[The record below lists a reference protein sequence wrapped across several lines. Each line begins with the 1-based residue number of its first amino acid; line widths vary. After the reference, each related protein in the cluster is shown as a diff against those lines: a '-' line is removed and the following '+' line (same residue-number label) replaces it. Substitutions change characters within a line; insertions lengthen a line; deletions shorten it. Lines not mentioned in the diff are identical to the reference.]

1 MFGTPAEAYDLH
13 VGRYGRR
20 LATALT
26 DFSGIDPGA
35 SALDVGC
42 GPGAL
47 TVVLAER
54 LGAEKVRAV
63 DPSERFVKACR
74 ARRPGVEVVV
84 ARAEALPF
92 ADGAVDAAFSQ
103 LVVNFMSNPE
113 EGVLEMARVVR
124 PGGIVASCVWDY
136 AGEMTLLRAFWDAA
150 LETALDH
157 AAVADE
163 GMVMRWCA
171 EGDLPRLW
179 SAAGLHDIRASALVV
194 NATYADFSD
203 LWSPFPTGVGP
214 SGAYCQSL
222 DKRGLAA
229 LRDRYRDRL
238 GVGNGPFEL
247 SARAWAVVGMVGDA
261 I

>member
-1 MFGTPAEAYDLH
+1 M
-13 VGRYGRR
+13 
-20 LATALT
+20 
-26 DFSGIDPGA
+26 
-35 SALDVGC
+35 
-42 GPGAL
+42 
-47 TVVLAER
+47 
-54 LGAEKVRAV
+54 

-103 LVVNFMSNPE
+103 LVVNFM
-113 EGVLEMARVVR
+113 
-124 PGGIVASCVWDY
+124 ASCVWDY

-247 SARAWAVVGMVGDA
+247 SARAWAVVGMVDDA